1 MLVRTKYATCIFFDF
16 QLSFLTC
23 SFVIQEEKLEP
34 LKNTTDD
41 PRIRLLN
48 RLYAKKRKEL
58 RERERLKVMQFC
70 LILCCSLAIICHTAE
85 CNPYP

>member
-1 MLVRTKYATCIFFDF
+1 MLHTSSLIFNFCF
-16 QLSFLTC
+16 SRVLLF
-23 SFVIQEEKLEP
+23 QEEKLEP

-58 RERERLKVMQFC
+58 KERERLKVLQSHFV
-70 LILCCSLAIICHTAE
+70 LCFITYH
-85 CNPYP
+85 YM

>member
-1 MLVRTKYATCIFFDF
+1 MPLVSSLIFNYHFSVV
-16 QLSFLTC
+16 LLL
-23 SFVIQEEKLEP
+23 QEEKLEP

>member
-1 MLVRTKYATCIFFDF
+1 MIFLSLCLFFTSNCDF
-16 QLSFLTC
+16 LY
-23 SFVIQEEKLEP
+23 QEEKLEP

-58 RERERLKVMQFC
+58 KERENKKV
-70 LILCCSLAIICHTAE
+70 ILHV
-85 CNPYP
+85 YG

>member
-1 MLVRTKYATCIFFDF
+1 MPLVSSLIFNYHFS
-16 QLSFLTC
+16 LVLLL
-23 SFVIQEEKLEP
+23 QEEKLEP

>member
-1 MLVRTKYATCIFFDF
+1 MPLMSSLIFNYHFSLV
-16 QLSFLTC
+16 LLL
-23 SFVIQEEKLEP
+23 QEEKLEP

-70 LILCCSLAIICHTAE
+70 FILCCSLAIICHTAE
-85 CNPYP
+85 CNSYP